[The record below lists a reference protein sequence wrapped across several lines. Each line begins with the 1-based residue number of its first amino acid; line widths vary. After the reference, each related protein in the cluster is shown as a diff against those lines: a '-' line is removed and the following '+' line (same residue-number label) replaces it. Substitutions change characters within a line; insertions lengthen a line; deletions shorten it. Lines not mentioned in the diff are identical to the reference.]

1 MKLEDNEEVLVIGI
15 LFGIGMTVVVLELFF
30 C

>member
-1 MKLEDNEEVLVIGI
+1 MRLEDNEEVLVIGI
-15 LFGIGMTVVVLELFF
+15 LFGIGVTVVVLELFF

>member
-15 LFGIGMTVVVLELFF
+15 LFGIGIAVVVLELFF

>member
-15 LFGIGMTVVVLELFF
+15 LFGIGVTVVVLELLF

>member
-1 MKLEDNEEVLVIGI
+1 MNLEDNEEVLVIGI
-15 LFGIGMTVVVLELFF
+15 LFGIGVTVVVLELFF